1 MAHGHAN
8 QMHRAWAAV
17 RCHHA
22 LTARKLAML
31 WFSVKLIIIYYL
43 AHNYFTLS
51 IIMLSVSSISQK
63 FASYCLTEP
72 GK

>member
-1 MAHGHAN
+1 MPAKCVVPRLMSDVT
-8 QMHRAWAAV
+8 MH
-17 RCHHA
+17 
-22 LTARKLAML
+22 LLQESSIAML
-31 WFSVKLIIIYYL
+31 WFSVNINYL
-43 AHNYFTLS
+43 AHNYFTQS

>member
-1 MAHGHAN
+1 MAHGYAS
-8 QMHRAWAAV
+8 QMHSAWVDV

-31 WFSVKLIIIYYL
+31 RNYL
-43 AHNYFTLS
+43 AHNYFTQS

>member
-1 MAHGHAN
+1 MAHGHAS
-8 QMHRAWAAV
+8 QMHSAWADV

-31 WFSVKLIIIYYL
+31 WFSVNNDYL
-43 AHNYFTLS
+43 AHNYFTQS
-51 IIMLSVSSISQK
+51 IIMLSVSSILQK

>member
-1 MAHGHAN
+1 MVMPAKCVGPGLMSDVT
-8 QMHRAWAAV
+8 MH
-17 RCHHA
+17 
-22 LTARKLAML
+22 LLQESSIAML
-31 WFSVKLIIIYYL
+31 WFSVNNNYL
-43 AHNYFTLS
+43 AHNYFTQS